1 MSEMDYKGFIERE
14 IRKEVKRWC
23 LDNMI
28 GWFDY
33 EICMLVPGRVRAYR
47 ITYTVVVRFSGDQIS
62 IDEQTGVVAR
72 EEVAEYKRLH
82 VTWVASRII
91 VREVTEE

>member
-23 LDNMI
+23 IDNSF

-33 EICMLVPGRVRAYR
+33 EIGALIPESVRPYR
-47 ITYTVVVRFSGDQIS
+47 IRYTVVVRFSGEQLS
-62 IDEQTGVVAR
+62 IDDDANVNVR
-72 EEVAEYKRLH
+72 EDVEYKLLK
-82 VTWVASRII
+82 VTWVASQIR
-91 VREVTEE
+91 VREVSEE